1 MRYAAI
7 YLTAEANENAIMRKY
22 DLTINNN
29 DYEVI
34 VKKVTDNEALVEVN
48 GQEHTVSI
56 KQIQRLVLPE
66 TVPKPPPKLAPGPK
80 AAPAAS
86 LAAGISGDGV
96 IAPMPGQIK
105 AILVR
110 EGDKVTTGQK
120 LLIMEAMKL
129 ENKLPATRDGVVKH
143 ILVRD
148 GDIVSQGQELII
160 IG

>member
-1 MRYAAI
+1 
-7 YLTAEANENAIMRKY
+7 MRKY
-22 DLTINNN
+22 DLSINNN
-29 DYEVI
+29 RYEVV
-34 VKKVTDNEALVEVN
+34 VKNITESEVQVEVN
-48 GQEHTVSI
+48 GQQHTVAI
-56 KQIQRLVLPE
+56 NQIQRLVLPE
-66 TVPKPPPKLAPGPK
+66 SIPKPSAKEISGPK
-80 AAPAAS
+80 VASTAAPS
-86 LAAGISGDGV
+86 IKAAGEGV

-129 ENKLPATRDGVVKH
+129 ENKLPASRDGIVKQ

>member
-1 MRYAAI
+1 MLSAAI
-7 YLTAEANENAIMRKY
+7 CLTAEPKENAIMRKY
-22 DLTINNN
+22 DLTINNSS
-29 DYEVI
+29 YIVI

-48 GQEHTVSI
+48 GQEHTVAI
-56 KQIQRLVLPE
+56 NKIQRLILPE
-66 TVPKPPPKLAPGPK
+66 SVPKPPSKQIAGAK
-80 AAPAAS
+80 VAPAATPP
-86 LAAGISGDGV
+86 LTVSGDGV
-96 IAPMPGQIK
+96 TAPMPGQIK

-129 ENKLPATRDGVVKH
+129 ENKLPATRDGIVKH

-160 IG
+160 IA

>member
-1 MRYAAI
+1 
-7 YLTAEANENAIMRKY
+7 MRKY

-29 DYEVI
+29 NYEVI

-56 KQIQRLVLPE
+56 NQIQRLILPE
-66 TVPKPPPKLAPGPK
+66 SVPKPPAKLAAGPK
-80 AAPAAS
+80 IAPAAAP
-86 LAAGISGDGV
+86 LNTVSGNGV

-129 ENKLPATRDGVVKH
+129 ENKLPATRDGVVRQ

-160 IG
+160 IA

>member
-1 MRYAAI
+1 
-7 YLTAEANENAIMRKY
+7 MRKY

-29 DYEVI
+29 SYEVI
-34 VKKVTDNEALVEVN
+34 VKKVTETEALVEVN

-56 KQIQRLVLPE
+56 DQIESLILPDS
-66 TVPKPPPKLAPGPK
+66 VPQPPPKPV
-80 AAPAAS
+80 
-86 LAAGISGDGV
+86 AGERQSPSANTSSFPSADSV

-105 AILVR
+105 SIFVR
-110 EGDKVTTGQK
+110 EGDKVTAGQK

-129 ENKLPATRDGVVKH
+129 ENKLPATRDGVVKK

-160 IG
+160 LG

>member
-1 MRYAAI
+1 
-7 YLTAEANENAIMRKY
+7 MRKY
-22 DLTINNN
+22 DLSINSN

-34 VKKVTDNEALVEVN
+34 VKKVTETEALVEVN

-56 KQIQRLVLPE
+56 NQIQKLVLPE
-66 TVPKPPPKLAPGPK
+66 SVPKPTPKNVTEPSASS
-80 AAPAAS
+80 APAQAS
-86 LAAGISGDGV
+86 MPSADNV
-96 IAPMPGQIK
+96 IAPMPGQVKSIF
-105 AILVR
+105 VR
-110 EGDKVTTGQK
+110 EGDKVTAGQK

-129 ENKLPATRDGVVKH
+129 ENKLPATRDGVVKK

>member
-1 MRYAAI
+1 
-7 YLTAEANENAIMRKY
+7 MRKY
-22 DLTINNN
+22 DLSINSN

-34 VKKVTDNEALVEVN
+34 VKKVTETEALVEVN

-56 KQIQRLVLPE
+56 NQIQRLVLPE
-66 TVPKPPPKLAPGPK
+66 SVPKPPPQKVTAPS
-80 AAPAAS
+80 AESAQAQAS
-86 LAAGISGDGV
+86 MPSADSV
-96 IAPMPGQIK
+96 IAPMPGQVKSIF
-105 AILVR
+105 VR
-110 EGDKVTTGQK
+110 EGDKVTAGQK

-129 ENKLPATRDGVVKH
+129 ENKLPATRDGVVKK

>member
-1 MRYAAI
+1 
-7 YLTAEANENAIMRKY
+7 MRKY

-29 DYEVI
+29 NYEVI

-56 KQIQRLVLPE
+56 NQIQRLILPE
-66 TVPKPPPKLAPGPK
+66 SVPKPPAKLAAGPK
-80 AAPAAS
+80 IAPAAAP
-86 LAAGISGDGV
+86 LTTVSGNGV

-129 ENKLPATRDGVVKH
+129 ENKLPATRDGVVRQ

-160 IG
+160 IA

>member
-1 MRYAAI
+1 
-7 YLTAEANENAIMRKY
+7 MRKY

-29 DYEVI
+29 SYEVI
-34 VKKVTDNEALVEVN
+34 VKKVTANEALVEVN
-48 GQEHTVSI
+48 GREHTVAI
-56 KQIQRLVLPE
+56 NQIQRLDLPG
-66 TVPKPPPKLAPGPK
+66 TAPKPVPTPAARPQLVP
-80 AAPAAS
+80 AAPPS
-86 LAAGISGDGV
+86 PTVSGHGV

-129 ENKLPATRDGVVKH
+129 ENKLPANRDGIVKH

-160 IG
+160 IA

>member
-1 MRYAAI
+1 
-7 YLTAEANENAIMRKY
+7 MRKY

-29 DYEVI
+29 SYEVI
-34 VKKVTDNEALVEVN
+34 VKKVTDDEALVEVN

-56 KQIQRLVLPE
+56 NQIQRLFLPAS
-66 TVPKPPPKLAPGPK
+66 VPKTILPKESGPK
-80 AAPAAS
+80 TAPAVTP
-86 LAAGISGDGV
+86 AAMMSIDGV

-110 EGDKVTTGQK
+110 EGDKVTAGQK

-129 ENKLPATRDGVVKH
+129 ENKLPAPRDGIVKH

-148 GDIVSQGQELII
+148 GDIVSQGQELIT

>member
-1 MRYAAI
+1 
-7 YLTAEANENAIMRKY
+7 MRKY

-29 DYEVI
+29 NYEVV
-34 VKKVTDNEALVEVN
+34 VKNVTETEALVEVN

-56 KQIQRLVLPE
+56 NQIESLILPDS
-66 TVPKPPPKLAPGPK
+66 VPKVTPEQKTGIKQVPSSVPPS
-80 AAPAAS
+80 AAS
-86 LAAGISGDGV
+86 ADNI

-105 AILVR
+105 AIMVR
-110 EGDKVTTGQK
+110 EGDTVKAGQK

-129 ENKLPATRDGVVKH
+129 ENKLPAPRDGKVTQ

-160 IG
+160 IK

>member
-1 MRYAAI
+1 
-7 YLTAEANENAIMRKY
+7 MRKY
-22 DLTINNN
+22 DLTINNKS
-29 DYEVI
+29 YEVI
-34 VKKVTDNEALVEVN
+34 VKKVTDDEALVEVN

-56 KQIQRLVLPE
+56 NQIQRLVLPE
-66 TVPKPPPKLAPGPK
+66 SVPKPQPSREGGQKVTAVSAPTPK
-80 AAPAAS
+80 
-86 LAAGISGDGV
+86 ISGDGV

-129 ENKLPATRDGVVKH
+129 ENKLPAPRDGIVKH

-160 IG
+160 IV